1 MLFDIV
7 LLIVG
12 FGFVIKGAD
21 LLIDGASSLAK
32 RFSIPEIVIG
42 LTIVAFG
49 TSAPELVVNIFA
61 SLRHSNEMVLGN
73 IIGSNVFNSLLILG
87 IAGLIYP
94 IAVQKK
100 TVWREI
106 PYSLAAVMVLFFM
119 ANDNI
124 FGGDEVEQI
133 SRTDGVILLVF
144 FAMFLMYVFFISK
157 DGSEELHDVEVFTS
171 TKTALFLLFG
181 LAGLFLGGRMVVNH
195 AVNIA
200 RELHVSEKLIA
211 LTIVSGGTSLPE
223 LVTSAVAAM
232 KKRCDMAVGNVVG
245 SNIFNILLV
254 MGSSSV
260 VYPVKFDRLFN
271 FDIAVVAGSAMVL
284 FLTMFTGKKRKLDR
298 WEAAILLVVYVV
310 YMYLVIARK

>member
-1 MLFDIV
+1 MLLDIV

-87 IAGLIYP
+87 IAGMIFP
-94 IAVQKK
+94 IAVQRK

-106 PYSLAAVMVLFFM
+106 PFSLAAVVVLFFM
-119 ANDNI
+119 ANDNM
-124 FGGDEVEQI
+124 FGGNEVEQI
-133 SRTDGVILLVF
+133 SRTEGMILLVF
-144 FAMFLMYVFFISK
+144 FVMFLLYVFFISK
-157 DGSEELHDVEVFTS
+157 DGSDELHDVEVYTM
-171 TKTALFLLFG
+171 TKTVLFVLLG
-181 LAGLFLGGRMVVNH
+181 LAGLFIGGQMVVDN

-200 RELHVSEKLIA
+200 RAMEVSEKLIA

-223 LVTSAVAAM
+223 LVTSAVAAT
-232 KKRCDMAVGNVVG
+232 KRRCDMAVGNVVG

-260 VYPVKFDRLFN
+260 VYPVKFNRIFN
-271 FDIAVVAGSAMVL
+271 VDIAFVAGSAVFL

-298 WEAAILLVVYVV
+298 WEAAVLLVVYVI
-310 YMYLVIARK
+310 YMYYVIARK

>member
-1 MLFDIV
+1 MLLDIV

-61 SLRHSNEMVLGN
+61 SLRQSNEMVLGN

-87 IAGLIYP
+87 IAGMIYP
-94 IAVQKK
+94 ITVQKK

-106 PYSLAAVMVLFFM
+106 PFSLAAVVVLFFM
-119 ANDNI
+119 ANDNM
-124 FGGDEVEQI
+124 FGGNDVEQI
-133 SRTDGVILLVF
+133 SRTEGMILLVF
-144 FAMFLMYVFFISK
+144 FVMFLLYVFFISK
-157 DGSEELHDVEVFTS
+157 NGSDDLHDVEVYTM
-171 TKTALFLLFG
+171 TKTVLFVLLG
-181 LAGLFLGGRMVVNH
+181 LAGLFIGGQMVVDN
-195 AVNIA
+195 AVEIA
-200 RELHVSEKLIA
+200 RALDVSEKLIA

-223 LVTSAVAAM
+223 LVTSAVAAT

-260 VYPVKFDRLFN
+260 VYPVKFNRIFN
-271 FDIAVVAGSAMVL
+271 VDIAFVAGSAAFL

-298 WEAAILLVVYVV
+298 WEAAVLLVVYVA
-310 YMYLVIARK
+310 YMYYVIARK

>member
-1 MLFDIV
+1 MLLDIV

-73 IIGSNVFNSLLILG
+73 IIGSNAFNSLLILG

-94 IAVQKK
+94 IAVQKT

-106 PYSLAAVMVLFFM
+106 PFSLAAVLVLFFM
-119 ANDNI
+119 ANDNM
-124 FGGDEVEQI
+124 FGDDGPEQI
-133 SRTDGVILLVF
+133 SRTDGMILLVF
-144 FAMFLMYVFFISK
+144 FALFLLYVFFISK
-157 DGSEELHDVEVFTS
+157 DKSEEMHDVEVFS
-171 TKTALFLLFG
+171 MTKTVIFIVLG
-181 LAGLFLGGRMVVNH
+181 LVGLFLGGQMVVDH

-200 RELHVSEKLIA
+200 RFLEVSEKLIA

-223 LVTSAVAAM
+223 LVTSAVAAT
-232 KKRCDMAVGNVVG
+232 KKRCDMAVGNIVG

-260 VYPVKFDRLFN
+260 VYPVAFKRIFN
-271 FDIAVVAGSAMVL
+271 IDIAVVAGSAAFL

-298 WEAAILLVVYVV
+298 WEAVILLIAYVG
-310 YMYLVIARK
+310 YMYFVIGRK